1 MFTTV
6 ASTATMYESNILDQN
21 AFQGP
26 APAMASVAVPPAIA
40 LTAGRAIKRH
50 GKRTNMRKTVT
61 LTAFLVTT
69 TADLLRFLSR
79 LGQILSGATV
89 ILGAMILIIVKTAS
103 DDTIRIRL
111 ARTTA
116 EVRPESRA
124 LLMNTVPFSNA
135 PATTIV
141 APVSESERAN
151 AKRKAARI
159 PDLRIGIVTVRT
171 AVKAEAP
178 SVRAASS

>member
-1 MFTTV
+1 
-6 ASTATMYESNILDQN
+6 MYESSILDQN

-26 APAMASVAVPPAIA
+26 VPAIASVAVPPAIA

-50 GKRTNMRKTVT
+50 GKRTNTRKTVT
-61 LTAFLVTT
+61 LIAFLVTT
-69 TADLLRFLSR
+69 TGDLLRFLSR
-79 LGQILSGATV
+79 LGQTFSGATE
-89 ILGAMILIIVKTAS
+89 ILGAMILIIMKIAS
-103 DDTIRIRL
+103 DDTIMIRL

-116 EVRPESRA
+116 EVRPKPRA

-159 PDLRIGIVTVRT
+159 PDLRIGIVTVRA

>member
-1 MFTTV
+1 MAIT
-6 ASTATMYESNILDQN
+6 YESSILDQN

-26 APAMASVAVPPAIA
+26 VPAMASLAVPPAIA
-40 LTAGRAIKRH
+40 LIAGRAIKRH
-50 GKRTNMRKTVT
+50 GKRTNTRKTVMIIV
-61 LTAFLVTT
+61 FLVTT
-69 TADLLRFLSR
+69 TGDLLKLLSS
-79 LGQILSGATV
+79 LGRTLSGATE
-89 ILGAMILIIVKTAS
+89 ILGAMILIIMKIVS
-103 DDTIRIRL
+103 DDTIMIRL

-116 EVRPESRA
+116 EVRPAPRA

-141 APVSESERAN
+141 APVSESERAK
-151 AKRKAARI
+151 AKRKAARM